1 MTTGRRARYLYIMS
15 ALLNTSASEINVC
28 AEYGYSVREFSKQPR
43 VLVCNDYQSCFMMVH
58 YQDAILPNRHP
69 DFRNHF
75 TLFRGKDSILVVR
88 VETTLVYNDND
99 AVLMYDSIRVSSDAT
114 DRMRASSK
122 VDWDLSFDRNIT
134 YSNERPANFTD
145 YQLVGS
151 GEWWFF
157 DRGVVLNGI
166 TKYVEDCNCL
176 SLFIYY
182 ELHPK
187 FVLRRTMKQQQ
198 SLPAPLARPSANRF
212 LYSSGKPSS
221 RGIDD
226 HEKQPGGDNDDDAT
240 SEKSNGRD
248 ELVRPIPTLNSQTM
262 ISMVNASSRSLIRT
276 NEQVTAPD
284 VEYQSVVPSLFWLK
298 TRNAELRRCD
308 ISYFLPQNYKCAY
321 GVA

>member
-1 MTTGRRARYLYIMS
+1 MS
-15 ALLNTSASEINVC
+15 VLLNTSASEINVC

-43 VLVCNDYQSCFMMVH
+43 VLVCNDYQSCFMMAH
-58 YQDAILPNRHP
+58 YQDSILPNRHP

-99 AVLMYDSIRVSSDAT
+99 AVLTYDLIRVSNDST
-114 DRMRASSK
+114 DRMRASSN
-122 VDWDLSFDRNIT
+122 VGWDLSFDRNIE
-134 YSNERPANFTD
+134 YSNERPPNFTD

-157 DRGVVLNGI
+157 DRGVILNGI

-187 FVLRRTMKQQQ
+187 FVLRRTIKSQT
-198 SLPAPLARPSANRF
+198 LPAPLAKPSANRF
-212 LYSSGKPSS
+212 LYSSSGPKTSS
-221 RGIDD
+221 HGIDNR
-226 HEKQPGGDNDDDAT
+226 ETQLGGDNDDAI

-248 ELVRPIPTLNSQTM
+248 EIVRPIPTLNSQTM
-262 ISMVNASSRSLIRT
+262 ISMVNTSSRSLIRA
-276 NEQVTAPD
+276 NEQVKAPD